1 MSGPG
6 ADGAQDLVVL
16 REPTLPTL
24 REDQLTIHCHLVHT
38 AGPFQE
44 MGLDVEL
51 LFDEGRQ
58 TGSPGKVV
66 SLAAVFDLDAHGMLL
81 LG

>member
-16 REPTLPTL
+16 GEPARPTL
-24 REDQLTIHCHLVHT
+24 REDQLTIRCHLVHT
-38 AGPFQE
+38 AGAFHE
-44 MGLDVEL
+44 LGLDVEL

-58 TGSPGKVV
+58 TGGPGKVV
-66 SLAAVFDLDAHGMLL
+66 SLAAVFDLDSHDTVLL
-81 LG
+81 E